1 MLSNLYIENIAV
13 IEKTNIDFSAG
24 LNVLTGETG
33 AGKSIVIDS
42 INAILGK
49 RSSKGLVRSG
59 ADKAFVSAT
68 FEDLSPLVI
77 KKLSAMGYETEDN
90 QLILQREL
98 SVAGKNTC
106 RINSRPCTVS
116 ALKEIGEYLVNIHG
130 QNDNLEL
137 MNPALHIVYIDA
149 LADDASALSSYR
161 QTYRDWKTAKEE
173 LDSQDS
179 DEAQRL
185 SRIDLLQFQIEELEN
200 AAITVG
206 EYDALSAEKNALLNR
221 EKISR
226 ELIKAQIALD
236 GDGDEREGA
245 IRLLDDASSA
255 LIFASRYLDQLEGI
269 SDRLSSSLYELQ
281 EISSDIR
288 SSIDDIDASPDRLEE
303 IEERLDLLYR
313 LKKKYG
319 STEQEMLSYLDEA
332 KRELQ
337 YLTDYA
343 YNREQLEK
351 KCRALFEEA
360 TAKAQQLSDIR
371 QKTSESFITCVER
384 EMAFL
389 EMPNIRL
396 EITQERTELSS
407 RGFDKIEFLIST
419 NPGEDPKPVSKIASG
434 GELSRMMLAIKTV
447 LSKADFVDTLI
458 FDEIDT
464 GISGSAAG
472 RVGKKLKELS
482 SDRQV
487 MCVTHQAQIAA
498 FAQSHLLIQK
508 NVENGR
514 TYTHVSPLDD
524 DGRIQELARIV
535 GGEEITDTARDHARE
550 LLRQSRE
557 ET

>member
-13 IEKTNIDFSAG
+13 IEKTNIDFSSG

-59 ADKAFVSAT
+59 TDKAFVCAT
-68 FEDLSPLVI
+68 FEDLSPLVN
-77 KKLSAMGYETEDN
+77 KKLSQMGYETEDGV
-90 QLILQREL
+90 LILQREL
-98 SVAGKNTC
+98 SAAGKNTC

-149 LADDASALSSYR
+149 LADIATDLSSYR
-161 QTYRDWKTAKEE
+161 QTFRQWKEAKEE
-173 LDSQDS
+173 LESLDS

-185 SRIDLLQFQIEELEN
+185 SRIDLLRFQIEELEN

-206 EYDALSAEKNALLNR
+206 EYDALNAEKTALMNR
-221 EKISR
+221 EKITK
-226 ELIKAQIALD
+226 ELMKAQIALD
-236 GDGDEREGA
+236 GDDDEVQGA
-245 IRLLDDASSA
+245 LRLLDDASTA
-255 LIFASRYLDQLEGI
+255 LIAASRYFDQTEALA
-269 SDRLSSSLYELQ
+269 DRLSASLYELQ
-281 EISSDIR
+281 EVSAELR
-288 SSIDDIDASPDRLEE
+288 SSIEDIDASPERLEE

-313 LKKKYG
+313 MKKKYG
-319 STEQEMLSYLDEA
+319 STEEEMLTYLDDA
-332 KRELQ
+332 KKELT

-351 KCRALFEEA
+351 RCAALFEEA
-360 TAKAQQLSDIR
+360 NDKAQQLSDIR
-371 QKTSESFITCVER
+371 RKTSEGFITSVEK

-389 EMPNIRL
+389 EMPNIRF
-396 EITQERTELSS
+396 EITQEKTELSS
-407 RGFDKIEFLIST
+407 RGFDRIEFLIST

-482 SDRQV
+482 LERQV

-498 FAQSHLLIQK
+498 FADAHLLIQK
-508 NVENGR
+508 SVENGR
-514 TYTHVSPLDD
+514 TYTHVEELSD
-524 DGRIQELARIV
+524 DGRTEELARIV

-550 LLRQSRE
+550 LLHLAKN
-557 ET
+557 